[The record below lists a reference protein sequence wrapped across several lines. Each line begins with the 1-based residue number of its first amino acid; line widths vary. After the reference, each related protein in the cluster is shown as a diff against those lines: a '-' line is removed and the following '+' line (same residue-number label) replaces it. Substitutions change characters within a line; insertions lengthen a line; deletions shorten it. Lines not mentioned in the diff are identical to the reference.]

1 MDSDRYLFNYMI
13 KKNENQIKINQILKD
28 KIDKKLKKIKQ
39 KFNVEKKNW
48 KTRLG

>member
-28 KIDKKLKKIKQ
+28 KIDKKLKKLNKSSMLKKKIEKQ
-39 KFNVEKKNW
+39 
-48 KTRLG
+48 G

>member
-28 KIDKKLKKIKQ
+28 KIDKKLKKLNKSSMLKNKIKKQ
-39 KFNVEKKNW
+39 D
-48 KTRLG
+48 

>member
-1 MDSDRYLFNYMI
+1 MI

-39 KFNVEKKNW
+39 KFNV
-48 KTRLG
+48 